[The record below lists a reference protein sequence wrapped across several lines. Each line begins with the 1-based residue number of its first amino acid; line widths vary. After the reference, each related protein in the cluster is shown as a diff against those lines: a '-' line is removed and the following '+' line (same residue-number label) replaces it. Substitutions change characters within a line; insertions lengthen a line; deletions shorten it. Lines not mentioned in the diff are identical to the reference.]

1 MYIGSNCRFS
11 QAVFPE
17 MFQLF
22 TFILDAH
29 PFLPHTPS
37 PKPPSAMGALS
48 LLCSPPSQLYQS
60 LYIHH
65 IKENISWS
73 SLLSPSVSS

>member
-48 LLCSPPSQLYQS
+48 LLSSPLPLPSSTSPFTFITLKKTFHGHLFY
-60 LYIHH
+60 
-65 IKENISWS
+65 
-73 SLLSPSVSS
+73 LLQ